1 MQNDPFGPAKK
12 LDSSSSSYP
21 GADVQTSPH
30 LQPSPHLS
38 LSLWI
43 LRSVNNHRCQQLQ
56 GLCQT
61 FDACLYGH
69 VALG

>member
-1 MQNDPFGPAKK
+1 MRNDSFGPAKK
-12 LDSSSSSYP
+12 LDSSSSSYA
-21 GADVQTSPH
+21 GTDVQTPPH
-30 LQPSPHLS
+30 LRLI
-38 LSLWI
+38 LWI
-43 LRSVNNHRCQQLQ
+43 LWSVNNHRCQQLQ

>member
-1 MQNDPFGPAKK
+1 MQNDSFGPAKK
-12 LDSSSSSYP
+12 LDSSSSSYA
-21 GADVQTSPH
+21 GTDVQTSPL
-30 LQPSPHLS
+30 LQPSRLS

-43 LRSVNNHRCQQLQ
+43 LWSVNNHRCQQLR